1 LPYDSTGAYSGIIN
15 WGDGSTSINSYTGRT
30 HTYTDAGIYTIQ
42 ISGRS
47 SKIVFGNLTNS
58 ISSLYTKLVQFGD
71 PMQFERLSFGAISS
85 SNHGAINM
93 DFSEVLDIPSFAA
106 NANIDYLLSG
116 SSVVNISVNNFNNI
130 EAWNVSN
137 VTSMQSCFYLN
148 RTFNQN
154 LNSWDVSGVTTTFYM
169 FAGADNYNQPLNNW
183 NVSNITNMSGMFRG
197 INSQM

>member
-1 LPYDSTGAYSGIIN
+1 MRVEPIRIQILEF
-15 WGDGSTSINSYTGRT
+15 
-30 HTYTDAGIYTIQ
+30 YTIQ

-58 ISSLYTKLVQFGD
+58 IASLYTKLVQFGD
-71 PMQFERLSFGAISS
+71 PMQFERLSFGAISN

-116 SSVVNISVNNFNNI
+116 SLNQYIYVNNFNNI

-137 VTSMQSCFYLN
+137 VTSMQSCFYVNL
-148 RTFNQN
+148 TFNQP
-154 LNSWDVSGVTTTFYM
+154 LNSWDVSGVTTMFDM
-169 FAGADNYNQPLNNW
+169 FAGARDFNQPLNSW
-183 NVSNITNMSGMFRG
+183 DVSNVTNMGGMFRG
-197 INSQM
+197 IQGPM